1 MRGTRGGG
9 GLQKMLE
16 SQVIDF
22 QKAASEIVIYNKKY
36 IYIHLVFTPLLAQ
49 SFQNL
54 GISQV
59 ISRDRY
65 VTDKPLSAT
74 TCVDVDTVTLQSP

>member
-49 SFQNL
+49 SF
-54 GISQV
+54 
-59 ISRDRY
+59 
-65 VTDKPLSAT
+65 
-74 TCVDVDTVTLQSP
+74 

>member
-9 GLQKMLE
+9 VLQKMLE

-36 IYIHLVFTPLLAQ
+36 IYIYTFGLHPIPGTELLK
-49 SFQNL
+49 SWDFP
-54 GISQV
+54 S
-59 ISRDRY
+59 
-65 VTDKPLSAT
+65 DK
-74 TCVDVDTVTLQSP
+74 

>member
-36 IYIHLVFTPLLAQ
+36 IYTFGLHPTPGPELPK
-49 SFQNL
+49 SWDFP
-54 GISQV
+54 S
-59 ISRDRY
+59 
-65 VTDKPLSAT
+65 DK
-74 TCVDVDTVTLQSP
+74 